1 MASSAVNVQRHPAI
15 PVNWLELD
23 IDVAGAPDFE
33 QSDVM
38 NSRSELRSILPES
51 NRAQKTDALS

>member
-1 MASSAVNVQRHPAI
+1 VASSAVNVQRHPAV

-23 IDVAGAPDFE
+23 IDVAGAPASE
-33 QSDVM
+33 QSDVV

-51 NRAQKTDALS
+51 NRARKTDALS